1 MGRTV
6 QVPVNPDVL
15 RWARQT
21 SGATFEEVAKRIK
34 VSASTFAKWET
45 QETPLAL
52 TQLRELAD
60 YFKRPLAAFLLPK
73 PPEEHPLPKDYRTLP
88 DGNGTFKRETW
99 LAIRKAR
106 RLQSIARELM
116 RSLER
121 DTKPQ
126 FSSARLSDDP
136 GAVAQRER
144 ERLGISLERQQGWQ
158 DQREALTAW
167 SNAIERLNILV
178 LQLRIPVEDVRG
190 FSLGDEEPYVI
201 AVSSSDALRAR
212 IFTLFHEYA
221 HLLLH
226 NAGICAP
233 RLEMHPQRKEAEVEI
248 WCNGFSGSFLVPPQ
262 ALPQVSKATKLK
274 DQTLFDFLE
283 ETSGSLKLSEQ
294 VVLRRLLDVGLV
306 SRPTFYR
313 AMGELT
319 AKALAAKAKQKGGQR
334 RPAKECLDKNG
345 ASFSSLVLEA
355 RNRGLVTFADV
366 SDFLDVRLK
375 WLPEIESALMVR
387 AA

>member
-1 MGRTV
+1 MSGTV

-21 SGATFEEVAKRIK
+21 SGATFEDVAKRIK
-34 VSASTFAKWET
+34 VPAATFAKWET
-45 QETPLAL
+45 QETSLTL
-52 TQLRELAD
+52 TQLRGLAA
-60 YFKRPLAAFLLPK
+60 YLKRPLAAFLLPK
-73 PPEEHPLPKDYRTLP
+73 PPEELPLPKDYRTLP
-88 DGNGTFKRETW
+88 DGKGTFERKTW

-106 RLQSIARELM
+106 RLQSIASELM
-116 RSLER
+116 RSMER

-126 FSSARLSDDP
+126 FSGARLSDDP

-144 ERLGISLERQQGWQ
+144 ERMAISIEKQQGWQ
-158 DQREALTAW
+158 DQREALTEW

-178 LQLRIPVEDVRG
+178 FQLRMPVEDVRG

-201 AVSSSDALRAR
+201 AASSSDAVRAR
-212 IFTLFHEYA
+212 IFTLFHEYG

-233 RLEMHPQRKEAEVEI
+233 MLETRTQRKEAEVEK

-274 DQTLFDFLE
+274 DQALFDVLE
-283 ETSGSLKLSEQ
+283 ETAGRLKLSEQ

-306 SRPTFYR
+306 SSPTFNR
-313 AMGELT
+313 AMDELA
-319 AKALAAKAKQKGGQR
+319 AKALAAKARQKGGRR
-334 RPAKECLDKNG
+334 RPAKECLAENG

-355 RNRGLVTFADV
+355 RNRGLVNYADV